1 MLKEFKR
8 QSKNSK
14 IKSKQNKKLKESG
27 KKTILHWDSEPKIQI
42 ELKLRS
48 KIVIFK
54 VLFIKK
60 IWIQNL
66 IEHKRFFLIS
76 ESNWMN

>member
-27 KKTILHWDSEPKIQI
+27 KKTILH
-42 ELKLRS
+42 
-48 KIVIFK
+48 
-54 VLFIKK
+54 
-60 IWIQNL
+60 
-66 IEHKRFFLIS
+66 
-76 ESNWMN
+76 